1 MLQTAW
7 SFLVRDFLITTSYR
21 VAFAFQVASIM
32 VGVAFFYYMGAAI
45 GTTSELL
52 KPYGGNFFA
61 FLIIGVAFVDY
72 ITNSLQTFASS
83 IREGQM
89 VGTLEMLL
97 VSPAPA
103 PVIILSSSLWSYVFS
118 SIRFTLFLGTGALFF
133 HLQLGGANF
142 GGICVVLLLSI
153 LYLMGLGII
162 GAGLVLVL
170 KQERAFTSVMTYSA
184 ILLGG
189 VAYPIEALPLWLR
202 NIAEY
207 LPFTHSIMALR
218 QATLADYTWVQL
230 LPELAIIA
238 AYAIVLLPLGLF
250 FFTLCL
256 NRVKK
261 NGTLSHY

>member
-1 MLQTAW
+1 MLKTAW

-21 VAFAFQVASIM
+21 VAFAFQMTSIM
-32 VGVAFFYYMGAAI
+32 IGVAFFYYMGAVI
-45 GTTSELL
+45 GSTSELL

-72 ITNSLQTFASS
+72 VTNSLQTFASS

-97 VSPAPA
+97 VSPVPA

-118 SIRFTLFLGTGALFF
+118 SIRFTVFMGTGALLFD
-133 HLQLGGANF
+133 LQLGGANF
-142 GGICVVLLLSI
+142 GGVCLVLLLSI

-170 KQERAFTSVMTYSA
+170 KQERAFTSIMTYSA

-189 VAYPIEALPLWLR
+189 VAYPVEVLPFGLR
-202 NIAEY
+202 KLAEY
-207 LPFTHSIMALR
+207 LPFTHSITALR
-218 QATLADYTWVQL
+218 QATLANYTWSQL
-230 LPELAIIA
+230 LPELMIIT
-238 AYAIVLLPLGLF
+238 AYAMVLLPLGLF

-256 NRVKK
+256 NKVKK

>member
-1 MLQTAW
+1 MLKTAW
-7 SFLVRDFLITTSYR
+7 SFLVRDFLIVTSYR
-21 VAFAFQVASIM
+21 ISFAFQVVSI
-32 VGVAFFYYMGAAI
+32 VIGVAFFHYMGSAI
-45 GTTSELL
+45 GTSSELL

-89 VGTLEMLL
+89 AGTLEMLL
-97 VSPAPA
+97 VSPVPA

-118 SIRFTLFLGTGALFF
+118 SIRFTLFLGTGALFY
-133 HLQLGGANF
+133 HLQLYSENIGLV
-142 GGICVVLLLSI
+142 CLVLLLSI

-170 KQERAFTSVMTYSA
+170 KQERAFTSVMVYSA
-184 ILLGG
+184 VLLGG
-189 VAYPIEALPLWLR
+189 VAYPVEVLPSWLR
-202 NIAEY
+202 SAAEF
-207 LPFTHSIMALR
+207 LPFTHSITALR
-218 QATLADYTWVQL
+218 QAILMNYTWVQL
-230 LPELAIIA
+230 SPELIIIA
-238 AYAIVLLPLGLF
+238 SYAIALLPLGLF